1 MDAGT
6 GHGSVTLH
14 LSRAIQAANPP
25 VPEME
30 SETPGCPIES
40 VSDDSAESNSS
51 AGEDAAQI
59 WQDWRKSRRAIV
71 HSVEISPTYSRHA
84 EKKVVAGFCRG
95 LYSPHIDFHIANVN
109 DWVDEQLEQRNHEPF
124 LSYVFLDMP
133 SSHRY
138 LAKVTTVMKE
148 NALIAIFVPS
158 ITQIGDCVREIKANG
173 LPLRMEKALELG
185 DGISNGRL
193 WDVRLAFKKA
203 RDPIEDSSTSI
214 RKGSESKNPV
224 DELTTTQ
231 AGESEEDESV
241 QEEAHSQSETS
252 STESTREED
261 RSSSL
266 APGKDESGEEPVM
279 VCRPKVGE
287 RVIGGGFVGLWRRTA
302 SH

>member
-1 MDAGT
+1 M
-6 GHGSVTLH
+6 TLH

-25 VPEME
+25 VPEFD
-30 SETPGCPIES
+30 SEAPSYSIKS
-40 VSDDSAESNSS
+40 VSDDLAESHSS
-51 AGEDAAQI
+51 ANEEATKT

-71 HSVEISPTYSRHA
+71 HSVEISPTCSRHA

-109 DWVDEQLEQRNHEPF
+109 DWVDEQLEQRNHEAF

-138 LAKVTTVMKE
+138 LAKTINAMKE

-158 ITQIGDCVREIKANG
+158 ITQIGDCAREIKANG

-193 WDVRLAFKKA
+193 WDVRLVFKKA
-203 RDPIEDSSTSI
+203 KDPIEGSRTSPH
-214 RKGSESKNPV
+214 RESESRNPV
-224 DELTTTQ
+224 DELATTQ
-231 AGESEEDESV
+231 AGESEEDESA
-241 QEEAHSQSETS
+241 QEEAHTQSETS
-252 STESTREED
+252 ATVSTREED
-261 RSSSL
+261 RSSIL
-266 APGKDESGEEPVM
+266 ALGKGEPSEEPVM

-287 RVIGGGFVGLWRRTA
+287 RVVGGGFVGLWRRIA

>member
-1 MDAGT
+1 
-6 GHGSVTLH
+6 VTLH

-25 VPEME
+25 VPEFD
-30 SETPGCPIES
+30 SETPGYSIET
-40 VSDDSAESNSS
+40 VSDNLPESHLSANE
-51 AGEDAAQI
+51 EAAKT

-109 DWVDEQLEQRNHEPF
+109 EWVDEQLEQRNREAF

-138 LAKVTTVMKE
+138 LAKTTNAMKE

-158 ITQIGDCVREIKANG
+158 ITQIGDCVWEIKANG

-203 RDPIEDSSTSI
+203 KDPIESSCTSPH
-214 RKGSESKNPV
+214 RESESKISV
-224 DELTTTQ
+224 DDLATIQ
-231 AGESEEDESV
+231 AGESEEDESA
-241 QEEAHSQSETS
+241 QEEAHTHSETS
-252 STESTREED
+252 STVSTREED

-266 APGKDESGEEPVM
+266 TLGKGEPSEEPVM

-287 RVIGGGFVGLWRRTA
+287 RVIGGGFVGLWRRIA